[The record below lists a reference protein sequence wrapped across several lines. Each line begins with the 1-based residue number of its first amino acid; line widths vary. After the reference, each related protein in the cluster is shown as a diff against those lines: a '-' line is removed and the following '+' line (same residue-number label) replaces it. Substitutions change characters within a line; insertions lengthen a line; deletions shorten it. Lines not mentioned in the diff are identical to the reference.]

1 MLVVSDQERWLKPQV
16 PDEGGELARA
26 TPSAA
31 LIIDDRHVAAANDA
45 TFDRFDPVARVVATR
60 VAAASVA
67 DATHAA
73 NVAARAF
80 PIWSTTPPT
89 QRRAALNRAA
99 DLLLERVSEF
109 TDAMIAETGGTRS
122 WASFNCQLAAN
133 ILREAAAM
141 TTQISGEV
149 VPSDNTGTL
158 ALATRQP
165 AGVVFSMAP
174 WNAPVILA
182 VRSVAM
188 PLACGNTIVFKSS
201 ELSPRTHALVAEVLS
216 QCGMP
221 NGTLNLI
228 HTDPEMA
235 PQIVEALIA
244 HPAVRR
250 VNFTGSTRVG
260 RIVAETAAR
269 YLKPALLEL
278 GGKAPL
284 LVLEDA
290 DLDGAVDAAV
300 FGAFFHQGQI
310 CMSTERIVV
319 DDKVADRFLAK
330 FVARAKT
337 IRAADPRREDALLG
351 AMISQQAVQRV
362 RVMIEDAVS
371 KGASLALAGR
381 QEGVFVDPVVLDR
394 VAPGMR
400 VYDEECFGPMAS
412 IIRVSGDDEAVTV
425 ANDTEYGLAAAVFSR
440 DVPRALAVARR
451 IETGICHIN
460 GATIQDEP
468 QMPFGGVKASGH
480 GRFGGRAGIEAFT
493 ELRWITIAGSRQ
505 RYPL

>member
-1 MLVVSDQERWLKPQV
+1 
-16 PDEGGELARA
+16 
-26 TPSAA
+26 
-31 LIIDDRHVAAANDA
+31 
-45 TFDRFDPVARVVATR
+45 
-60 VAAASVA
+60 
-67 DATHAA
+67 
-73 NVAARAF
+73 
-80 PIWSTTPPT
+80 
-89 QRRAALNRAA
+89 
-99 DLLLERVSEF
+99 
-109 TDAMIAETGGTRS
+109 MIAETGGTRG
-122 WASFNCQLAAN
+122 WAAFNCHLAAN

-149 VPSDNTGTL
+149 IPSDTAGTL
-158 ALATRQP
+158 AMAVRQP

-188 PLACGNTIVFKSS
+188 PLACGNTVVLKAS
-201 ELSPRTHALVAEVLS
+201 ELSPRTHGLVAETLS

-221 NGTLNLI
+221 QGTLNLI
-228 HTDPEMA
+228 HTDPDMA
-235 PQIVEALIA
+235 PRVVEALIA

-260 RIVAETAAR
+260 RVIAETAAR
-269 YLKPALLEL
+269 YLKPVLLEL

-284 LVLEDA
+284 VILDDA
-290 DLDGAVDAAV
+290 DLDAAVDAAV

-319 DDKVADRFLAK
+319 DEAVADTFLAK
-330 FVARAKT
+330 FVARAGA
-337 IRAADPRREDALLG
+337 IRASDPRKPDAVLG

-362 RVMIEDAVS
+362 RAMVDDAVS

-381 QEGVFVDPVVLDR
+381 QEGVFVDPIILDH

-412 IIRVSGDDEAVTV
+412 IIRVSGDDEAITV

-440 DVPRALAVARR
+440 DIPRALAVARR

-468 QMPFGGVKASGH
+468 QMPFGGVKTSGY
-480 GRFGGRAGIEAFT
+480 GRFGGRAGIDAFT
-493 ELRWITIAGSRQ
+493 ELRWITIAGTRQ
-505 RYPL
+505 SYPL